1 MATRREKLREQAA
14 ATSEAAG
21 SGWPKNSDDVNN
33 NDDEADT
40 FVDNKK
46 EERRGN
52 ATRLVRIANRIES
65 IEISRHRLGCCC
77 RRLLKRYGSSEIPV
91 ESSSS
96 VVLVSGLSPVVS
108 GAAPASDTV
117 RICSIRPP
125 RYFFYA
131 VSGFLC
137 DIIQLFIDIV
147 VHIVLGVNDPSLCW
161 AIGFA
166 LSIVVRHSSH
176 RYLAFGAYVGGYWR
190 SLCRMY
196 AGYSVIIAL
205 STAFN
210 HLMIRVAFMPHY
222 VAFATTLLW
231 TGLVNYFILKRLWS
245 FDGKTPHS
253 CKPNSSASKT
263 VDKLDS
269 TV

>member
-1 MATRREKLREQAA
+1 MATRREKPREQA
-14 ATSEAAG
+14 TTETE
-21 SGWPKNSDDVNN
+21 SGGRWPNSDDVNDDE
-33 NDDEADT
+33 DDEADT

-46 EERRGN
+46 EELPVN
-52 ATRLVRIANRIES
+52 ATRLVRIANQIES
-65 IEISRHRLGCCC
+65 IQISRHRLGCCC
-77 RRLLKRYGSSEIPV
+77 RRLLKRYGSSEIPA

-96 VVLVSGLSPVVS
+96 VILISGLSPVVS

-137 DIIQLFIDIV
+137 DIVQLFIDVV
-147 VHIVLGVNDPSLCW
+147 VHMVLGVSDPSVCW

-190 SLCRMY
+190 SLGRMY
-196 AGYSVIIAL
+196 AGYSIIIAL

-245 FDGKTPHS
+245 FDGKTPRS
-253 CKPNSSASKT
+253 RNPNSFASKT